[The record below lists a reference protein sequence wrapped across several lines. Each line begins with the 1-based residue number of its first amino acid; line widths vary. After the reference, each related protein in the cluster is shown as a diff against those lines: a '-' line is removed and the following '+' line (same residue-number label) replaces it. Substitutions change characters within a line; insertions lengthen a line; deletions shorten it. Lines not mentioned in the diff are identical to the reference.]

1 MAIMNLCWTI
11 RAKPLTRILVFWLG
25 YSAGAWCVEPL
36 EKVIGANV
44 RQNRDAASSQ
54 QTIDRLDDETRRM
67 LQEFRQNTRQAEA
80 LKTYNDYLVRMI
92 ESQQKEK
99 KSIEKQLK
107 EIEVTQREMV
117 PLMLSMLES
126 LEQFVAYD
134 LPFLPEER
142 GERISDLQA
151 AMVRADVT
159 SAEKFRRVLEAYQV
173 EGDYGRTI
181 EAYRANLS
189 IDGVERPV
197 DFLRLGRIALFYQTL
212 DGSQTGMLN
221 QESNS
226 WEELPDEYDL
236 PVRDGLRVARKE
248 AAPNL
253 LALPVPAP
261 EEVQ

>member
-1 MAIMNLCWTI
+1 
-11 RAKPLTRILVFWLG
+11 
-25 YSAGAWCVEPL
+25 
-36 EKVIGANV
+36 
-44 RQNRDAASSQ
+44 
-54 QTIDRLDDETRRM
+54 
-67 LQEFRQNTRQAEA
+67 
-80 LKTYNDYLVRMI
+80 
-92 ESQQKEK
+92 
-99 KSIEKQLK
+99 
-107 EIEVTQREMV
+107 
-117 PLMLSMLES
+117 
-126 LEQFVAYD
+126 
-134 LPFLPEER
+134 
-142 GERISDLQA
+142 
-151 AMVRADVT
+151 VT